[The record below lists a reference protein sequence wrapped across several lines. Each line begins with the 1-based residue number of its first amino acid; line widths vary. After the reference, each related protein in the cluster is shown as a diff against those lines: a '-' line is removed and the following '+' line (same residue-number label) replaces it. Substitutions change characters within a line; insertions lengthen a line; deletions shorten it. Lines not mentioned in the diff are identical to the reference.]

1 MIVDLLLGNVEME
14 CAGSADVEAGKRQTR
29 ARTQNWTMS
38 WEAVMTEMSVNKGE
52 ARTGEGG
59 ETSKK
64 VGGEE
69 EGGRDPTA
77 VLREK

>member
-52 ARTGEGG
+52 TRIDEGEM
-59 ETSKK
+59 SKK

>member
-1 MIVDLLLGNVEME
+1 MLGIVETE

-38 WEAVMTEMSVNKGE
+38 WESVMTEMSVSKGE
-52 ARTGEGG
+52 ARTGEWGG
-59 ETSKK
+59 EMSKK
-64 VGGEE
+64 VGWEE